1 MKVGS
6 FQPRWEGSTYIRYV
20 KPSLYQTTE
29 QWCGNFFVPKCSIF
43 PLICTWVSIPCDNHD
58 INLTTRYGRFVA
70 TYPWWAI
77 LGCLVIAGL
86 SGIGLL
92 EYRVENNAFKLWIPD
107 TSDFLKNYNFLQQKF
122 PPDTR
127 FNNMIVSG
135 ENVLTPEII
144 KQVKIHYS
152 CFK

>member
-1 MKVGS
+1 M
-6 FQPRWEGSTYIRYV
+6 
-20 KPSLYQTTE
+20 
-29 QWCGNFFVPKCSIF
+29 
-43 PLICTWVSIPCDNHD
+43 
-58 INLTTRYGRFVA
+58 A

-127 FNNMIVSG
+127 FNNMIVAG

-152 CFK
+152 